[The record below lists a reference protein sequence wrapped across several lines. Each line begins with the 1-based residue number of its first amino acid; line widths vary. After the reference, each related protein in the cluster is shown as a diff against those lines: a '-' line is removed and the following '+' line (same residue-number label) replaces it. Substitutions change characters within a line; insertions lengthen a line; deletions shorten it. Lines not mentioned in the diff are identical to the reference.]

1 MISAQGMAPNM
12 ISPLDG
18 NESLTKRME
27 EILGIFGLLEK
38 RNVVARDLPH
48 DDKKVLDI
56 AVAYSLNPTLL
67 LLDEPTSGVSTFEKT
82 KVMQLIRDLI
92 KSKGITALVVEHDM
106 DVVYSYSDRIVML
119 HEGSILA
126 ERPPERCNGG
136 STGGEGLSGS

>member
-1 MISAQGMAPNM
+1 M
-12 ISPLDG
+12 
-18 NESLTKRME
+18 TR
-27 EILGIFGLLEK
+27 
-38 RNVVARDLPH
+38 R
-48 DDKKVLDI
+48 
-56 AVAYSLNPTLL
+56 YSTSQWRINPTLL